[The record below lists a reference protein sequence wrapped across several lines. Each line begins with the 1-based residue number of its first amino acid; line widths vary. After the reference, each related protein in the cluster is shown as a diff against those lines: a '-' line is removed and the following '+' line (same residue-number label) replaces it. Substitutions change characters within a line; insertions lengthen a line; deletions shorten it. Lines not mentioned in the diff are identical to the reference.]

1 MMKDMKDKKDLWQA
15 VKFMLV
21 SSVTGILQLVLANVL
36 PFVFDGIKAVIP
48 EVLRTIFDPSVLF
61 NQETA
66 RGAEEYAKY
75 VVDGVVTWGYVIPFF
90 LSNLLANIYGY
101 FQNKKTTFKSN
112 SSPINFVYY
121 VVIMVVLI
129 LFSTWLQG
137 FIVGKLNSTG
147 IGLLCLF
154 SRTIAAGAAGF
165 VQMLVLFPLEKYVLM
180 KEE

>member
-1 MMKDMKDKKDLWQA
+1 MTDKKDLWQA

-36 PFVFDGIKAVIP
+36 PFVFDGIRTTIP
-48 EVLRTIFDPSVLF
+48 ALLQPLF
-61 NQETA
+61 NPDILFNRETA

-75 VVDGVVTWGYVIPFF
+75 VVNGIVTWGYVIPFF

-101 FQNKKTTFKSN
+101 FQNKKTTFRSN
-112 SSPINFVYY
+112 SSPVNFVYY
-121 VVIMVVLI
+121 VVIMTMLI

-147 IGLLCLF
+147 IRLLCLF
-154 SRTIAAGAAGF
+154 SRTIAAGLAGF
-165 VQMLVLFPLEKYVLM
+165 LQMLVLFPLEKYVLM
-180 KEE
+180 REE